1 MRYVR
6 IVKLLVCR
14 ASLKVFLSVGLLFS
28 SSGCATLANANAAHS
43 RISPCVSDISFAV
56 TDLVLAGAATGILA
70 ASGALDDS
78 PAWMA
83 VPGVFVA
90 SGVLGGITV
99 NKCRAKEEGNR
110 QEGQPAPVYDRGP
123 EYTPQ
128 PARASDLPDA
138 TPEEIGLE
146 LPSPTAPAVDPR
158 LQLSPESKL
167 KEAPPPKPEEAA
179 APTPEGGKIACGFE
193 LPVTCPQGTVCILT
207 TERAGFCIKERE
219 QPTAPPKTELPPM

>member
-1 MRYVR
+1 M
-6 IVKLLVCR
+6 KLFEHK
-14 ASLKVFLSVGLLFS
+14 ASLKVSLAVGLLLS
-28 SSGCATLANANAAHS
+28 SSGCALLASANAAHS

-56 TDLVLAGAATGILA
+56 ADLVLAGLATGIVA
-70 ASGALDDS
+70 GTGALDDS

-90 SGVLGGITV
+90 SGVVGGIYA
-99 NKCRAKEEGNR
+99 NKCRGEKEREQQR
-110 QEGQPAPVYDRGP
+110 AVPVYDRGP
-123 EYTPQ
+123 EYTPE

-138 TPEEIGLE
+138 TPEEIGLP
-146 LPSPTAPAVDPR
+146 LPEVPAADPR
-158 LQLSPESKL
+158 LQLSPDSTL

-179 APTPEGGKIACGFE
+179 APKPDDGKIACGFD

-207 TERAGFCIKERE
+207 TARAGFCTKESE